1 MKKGLV
7 LLPAILMMSFV
18 VLGIGLTGLLI
29 VFTLNRSNYAIKLS
43 TTALS
48 ISQAGIHDANIKII
62 RNPNWYPVGCNS
74 SLPLNDSNKTYLLIV
89 GSNNVYVCVEKTGNK
104 YTVNSLGKV
113 LNQSKQL
120 KAVFDTDNV
129 TNQIRLESINEVQ
142 F

>member
-1 MKKGLV
+1 MTKGLV

-43 TTALS
+43 TNALS
-48 ISQAGIHDANIKII
+48 VSQAGIYDANIKII
-62 RNPNWYPVGCNS
+62 RNPNWSPVGCNS
-74 SLPLNDSNKTYLLIV
+74 SLPLNDGNKTYVLSV
-89 GSNNVYVCVEKTGNK
+89 GSNNAYVCVEKAGNK
-104 YTVNSLGKV
+104 YTVNSLGSV
-113 LNQSKQL
+113 LTQKKQL
-120 KAVFDTDNV
+120 KAKFDTDNI